1 MFEFRRVSRLTFDL
15 QLDVV
20 LLDAQGVGGDAGV
33 AAAVERLGRVDLQR
47 AVLVDHVGVQVL
59 DGRGAALEPAGE
71 RGLW

>member
-1 MFEFRRVSRLTFDL
+1 MWVSMRPRGLTFDL

-33 AAAVERLGRVDLQR
+33 AAAVDGLGRVDLQG
-47 AVLVDHVGVQVL
+47 AVLVDHVGVHVL

-71 RGLW
+71 RV